1 MKPDESLEQAARQQG
16 YAVVCGCDEAG
27 CRTPDGSR
35 VRGRGDPAAG
45 LRYPGLGRL
54 QEADGEKARDPV

>member
-27 CRTPDGSR
+27 
-35 VRGRGDPAAG
+35 AG
-45 LRYPGLGRL
+45 P
-54 QEADGEKARDPV
+54 